1 MPEDYSSSEL
11 IRYLLR
17 ELPEDQVEEIEQRYF
32 TNEESFD
39 ELRRVEAE
47 LIDCYVAGEL
57 EPDQKKKFEQLYLSM
72 PEGKSRVQFAEALR
86 LKASEMPKPAVSFS
100 GFKNWSAV
108 QVLAAVLAVLA
119 IAGAWMIWELVHLR
133 SENRSAQEKIQQLQ
147 KNSDYLQKQSAAKI
161 QELTKELDSARM
173 GEDVQ
178 PPEPIQ
184 GSKPEPTFLAVLMSP
199 GVARGSTG
207 MQTISLDR
215 ALNFVRFELKLDRD
229 PFPGYR
235 VSLQTADGEELWN
248 LGLLKPMMTASGKM
262 VKFDLPASRL
272 DQRDYV
278 LLLQGRSSG
287 SKFENVSAYPFRVKK
302 SSAS

>member
-1 MPEDYSSSEL
+1 MPEEYSSSEL

-32 TNEESFD
+32 TNEDSFE
-39 ELRRVEAE
+39 ELRRLEAE
-47 LIDCYVAGEL
+47 LIDSYVAGEL
-57 EPDQKKKFEQLYLSM
+57 DSEQKKKFEQLYLSM

-86 LKASEMPKPAVSFS
+86 VKASKMPKPATSFS
-100 GFKNWSAV
+100 GSKRWSAV
-108 QVLAAVLAVLA
+108 YVLAAVLAVFA

-133 SENRSAQEKIQQLQ
+133 AENRSAQQKIQQIQ
-147 KNSDYLQKQSAAKI
+147 KKSDELQKQSAAKI
-161 QELTKELDSARM
+161 EQLTKELDSARM

-178 PPEPIQ
+178 PLPPIQ
-184 GSKPEPTFLAVLMSP
+184 GTKPPQPSLLAVLMMP
-199 GVARGSTG
+199 GVARGSSG
-207 MQTISLDR
+207 MQTISLDKG
-215 ALNFVRFELKLDRD
+215 LNFVRFELKLDRD

-248 LGLLKPMMTASGKM
+248 LGLLKPMTTASGKT

-278 LLLQGRSSG
+278 LLLQGRAAG

-302 SSAS
+302 

>member
-1 MPEDYSSSEL
+1 MPEDYTSSEL

-32 TNEESFD
+32 TNEDSFD

-47 LIDCYVAGEL
+47 LIDSYVAGEL
-57 EPDQKKKFEQLYLSM
+57 ESDQKKKFEQLYLSM
-72 PEGKSRVQFAEALR
+72 PEGKNRVQFAQALHA
-86 LKASEMPKPAVSFS
+86 KASELPEPAISFS
-100 GFKNWSAV
+100 GFKKWSAV
-108 QVLAAVLAVLA
+108 QVLAAVLALFA

-133 SENRSAQEKIQQLQ
+133 SENQSAQKRIQQLKEQ
-147 KNSDYLQKQSAAKI
+147 SDDLQKQSAVKI

-173 GEDVQ
+173 GEDIQ
-178 PPEPIQ
+178 PPEPIH
-184 GSKPEPTFLAVLMSP
+184 GAKPPQPTFLAVLMTP
-199 GVARGSTG
+199 GLARGSSG

-215 ALNFVRFELKLDRD
+215 GINFVRFDLKLDRD
-229 PFPGYR
+229 PFPAYR

-248 LGLLKPMMTASGKM
+248 LGMLKAMAAGSGKT
-262 VKFDLPASRL
+262 VKFDLPVSRL

-278 LLLQGRSSG
+278 LLLQGKAAG

-302 SSAS
+302 